1 MATKR
6 VNGEG
11 SWGYKTIK
19 GKKYKRFTKTYPDC
33 RKDFYGKTK
42 KEIDEKV
49 RIFEEKRK
57 NKEIIFQ
64 QASTD
69 NFGQYALNYIKNEAS
84 KTISKRT
91 YSDYIGIVNDRI
103 IPKDFILGELQLGQI
118 TPKYLSE
125 YLDYLVNKKKYA
137 RETIVKTIRVVKHVL
152 EFGMKENKILLTYD
166 NLKEF
171 KAPPESVVLTP
182 KKEIPFL
189 DKEDMDKLY
198 NEARKPKYKTNGYA
212 IILIMYTGLRIGELQ
227 ELRWKDVD
235 LKNNT
240 ITVNRVLVRI
250 KNDSDEYG
258 LRYNYIV
265 KENPKT
271 PSGRRTIPLNKRAME
286 AIEYYNNLNPKHT
299 KEDLV
304 CIISED
310 NPTHKN
316 ADNLRRSLQ
325 CMLKNGECSVEHC
338 GLHALRHSFGSRL
351 IEEGVDIKVVSILLG
366 HKNVTTTYNY
376 YIHIIKNRLVK
387 SVQIFDE

>member
-11 SWGYKTIK
+11 SWGYKTVK

-49 RIFEEKRK
+49 RMFEEKRK

-64 QASTD
+64 QISTD

-125 YLDYLVNKKKYA
+125 YLDYLVNEKKYA

-152 EFGMKENKILLTYD
+152 EFGIKENKILLTYD

-198 NEARKPKYKTNGYA
+198 NEARKPKYKTNGYV
-212 IILIMYTGLRIGELQ
+212 IILIMYTGCLIIRIS
-227 ELRWKDVD
+227 
-235 LKNNT
+235 
-240 ITVNRVLVRI
+240 IC
-250 KNDSDEYG
+250 SCY
-258 LRYNYIV
+258 
-265 KENPKT
+265 
-271 PSGRRTIPLNKRAME
+271 
-286 AIEYYNNLNPKHT
+286 
-299 KEDLV
+299 
-304 CIISED
+304 CICAPYQTYKS
-310 NPTHKN
+310 
-316 ADNLRRSLQ
+316 
-325 CMLKNGECSVEHC
+325 
-338 GLHALRHSFGSRL
+338 AL
-351 IEEGVDIKVVSILLG
+351 
-366 HKNVTTTYNY
+366 
-376 YIHIIKNRLVK
+376 
-387 SVQIFDE
+387 